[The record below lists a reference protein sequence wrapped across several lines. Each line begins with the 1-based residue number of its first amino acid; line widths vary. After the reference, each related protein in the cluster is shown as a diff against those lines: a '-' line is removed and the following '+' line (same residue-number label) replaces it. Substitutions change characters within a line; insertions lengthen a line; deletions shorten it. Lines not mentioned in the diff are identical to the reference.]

1 MDIGGKLVFKPPYYN
16 YNPGA
21 YFKIDNDGNFQ
32 VINGDQYLMLDKD
45 IISYNFSEDDAH
57 DIVWNSKSIW
67 GGSYG
72 IPKKDVPTFEDENKL
87 NHLMEQCF
95 IHCDPCE
102 ILIDL
107 DEKTNP

>member
-1 MDIGGKLVFKPPYYN
+1 MKTNLDR
-16 YNPGA
+16 
-21 YFKIDNDGNFQ
+21 KIQDTDQAIAFLTELYR
-32 VINGDQYLMLDKD
+32 NGE
-45 IISYNFSEDDAH
+45 SYHPEDDAH